1 MSQSSASASAPASSS
16 KYPTDDSAFTQELKR
31 FIPLGKRGIFIV
43 PDTFRGEV
51 RINIREYFAF
61 SNNSEE
67 QQEKKEEDT
76 AAAVRPYL
84 YPSKKGVSLTLQEFE
99 TLCGRLETTKKEVKR
114 LQRQLCKKEKVRS
127 ILFLDSSLVGGGGG
141 GGGGAGGGI
150 VSLCH

>member
-67 QQEKKEEDT
+67 QEKEEDT

-127 ILFLDSSLVGGGGG
+127 ILFLESSLVGGGGG
-141 GGGGAGGGI
+141 GGGG
-150 VSLCH
+150 VVLLCH